1 MAIRDDEEL
10 ERLAGL
16 QLRESL
22 VKGLRISEHL
32 QASLRSNHIAR
43 SISATDALTRPDLFS
58 CKYHE
63 QCSELE
69 GESHFLYS
77 LKQTPNEHEQ
87 RVLGMTRTIPHH
99 GLSGSF
105 STIKLSSEAYKP
117 QQNWP
122 VSKPIIQRRYYA
134 RNSIQSKTHCKAPP
148 STR

>member
-32 QASLRSNHIAR
+32 QASLKSNHIAR
-43 SISATDALTRPDLFS
+43 SISATDALTRPDLFT

-63 QCSELE
+63 HYSDLE
-69 GESHFLYS
+69 ASHT
-77 LKQTPNEHEQ
+77 LKQTPSEHEQ
-87 RVLGMTRTIPHH
+87 RILGMTRTIPHP

-105 STIKLSSEAYKP
+105 STIKLSSEPYRP

-122 VSKPIIQRRYYA
+122 ASKPILQKRYYA
-134 RNSIQSKTHCKAPP
+134 RNSIQSKTHCKPP
-148 STR
+148 SIR

>member
-69 GESHFLYS
+69 GGSYS
-77 LKQTPNEHEQ
+77 LKQTPNDHEQ

-105 STIKLSSEAYKP
+105 STIKLSEPYKP

-122 VSKPIIQRRYYA
+122 LSKPILQKRYYS
-134 RNSIQSKTHCKAPP
+134 RNSIQSKTHCKPP
-148 STR
+148 AITTR